1 MSQFLWPSSSCPV
14 YMHERRRCEIVLS
27 QIGSCVRTSTGIH
40 KTPVYLISFHFYNTI
55 YTVLVSIS
63 HSYNPRIQK
72 SIP

>member
-1 MSQFLWPSSSCPV
+1 M
-14 YMHERRRCEIVLS
+14 LS